1 MRTIDRVM
9 AVLAVVFFLGAVIAG
24 WRVSVAE
31 SGDLWYVPLLLALAL
46 AAKTFGAL
54 HHRVR
59 KTVEKEK

>member
-9 AVLAVVFFLGAVIAG
+9 AVLAGVFFFAAVIVG

-31 SGDLWYVPLLLALAL
+31 SQDLWYLPLLLALASG
-46 AAKTFGAL
+46 AMTFGAL

-59 KTVEKEK
+59 KTAEKKK